1 MKNKGLLIRLGILLL
16 IVLVIKLYSANAE
29 RVENGYSTGIYLR
42 LAVLLRSLFGWLPFS
57 FGDILYG
64 LLGCWVLWKI
74 VQGIRTLVKKK
85 ITRKSFT
92 EGLIRKSLKAAS
104 FFLLLYILFYA
115 LWGINYKR
123 KGIAAQLELKIEK
136 YSLDELKNLND
147 LLVQKVNAAK
157 LSLLKEKF
165 TYPTNRLLFEKARE
179 AYDTLALLYPFLK
192 YRGAS
197 VKPSIWGWLGNY
209 LGFGGYYNPYTGEAQ
224 VNTTMP
230 RFLLPYTSCHEM
242 AHQLG
247 YAKEMEAN
255 FVGYL
260 AAAAST
266 DPFFHYSVYLDL
278 WTYSNR
284 NLFRVDSVASRSFGK
299 LLIPEV
305 NADIREW
312 KDFYLRHKNPVEPM
326 FRWIYG
332 KYLESNEQPQ
342 GMLSYDEVTG
352 FLIAYYKKFGKI

>member
-1 MKNKGLLIRLGILLL
+1 MKHRSLLIRLGIFLL
-16 IVLVIKLYSANAE
+16 IVLAIKLYSANAD
-29 RVENGYSTGIYLR
+29 RVENGYSIGIYPR
-42 LAVLLRSLFGWLPFS
+42 LAIFLRFLFGWLPFS
-57 FGDILYG
+57 IGDILYG
-64 LLGCWVLWKI
+64 LLGCWVLWKM
-74 VQGIRTLVKKK
+74 VQGIRTLIKRK
-85 ITRKSFT
+85 ITWKSFT
-92 EGLIRKSLKAAS
+92 EGLIRKSLKAGS
-104 FFLLLYILFYA
+104 FYLLLYILFYA

-123 KGIAAQLELKIEK
+123 KGIASQLELRMEK
-136 YSLDELKNLND
+136 YSLDDLKHLND

-157 LSLLKEKF
+157 LSLLKGKIA
-165 TYPTNRLLFEKARE
+165 YPSNRQLFGKAQE

-209 LGFGGYYNPYTGEAQ
+209 LGIGGYYIPYTGEAQ
-224 VNTTMP
+224 VNTSMP
-230 RFLLPYTSCHEM
+230 RSLLPFTTCHEM

-266 DPFFHYSVYLDL
+266 DTFFHYSVYLDL
-278 WTYSNR
+278 WAYSNR
-284 NLFRVDSVASRSFGK
+284 NLFHADSVASRSSGK

-305 NADIREW
+305 KADIREW
-312 KDFYLRHKNPVEPM
+312 RDFYLRHKNPVEPM
-326 FRWIYG
+326 IRWIYG

-342 GMLSYDEVTG
+342 GILSYDEVTG